1 MRWLQEN
8 QVIRLRLSELL
19 ADASF
24 RAGRRVELLEVAQAT
39 GIHRTT
45 LSKMINVRGY
55 NATLSNVD
63 ALCRFFGC
71 GVAEIAVYVP
81 DEEVPAAG
89 PSAKA
94 AKADACSGSGPQ
106 ATGRPGAAAPLK
118 RAAKG
123 A

>member
-1 MRWLQEN
+1 M
-8 QVIRLRLSELL
+8 IRLRLTELL

-24 RAGRRVELLEVAQAT
+24 QRGRRVELNEVAQAT

-71 GVAEIAVYVP
+71 GVGDIAVYVP
-81 DEEVPAAG
+81 DEEVLGPASSEG
-89 PSAKA
+89 
-94 AKADACSGSGPQ
+94 ADKIDRQ
-106 ATGRPGAAAPLK
+106 R
-118 RAAKG
+118 
-123 A
+123 